1 MEKKYAIVLALLITA
16 LIAINIS
23 FLKTQY
29 SPPKET
35 VKILRIIDGDTLQL
49 EDNRKIRLININTP
63 EKSQPRHELAINFL
77 KQYENKSVE
86 IEITGTDK
94 YDRTLARIFTP
105 DYLNLELIKRGFAAK
120 FLVDESEIP
129 IFAQAEKQAIDS
141 SLGIWKKSSYYNC
154 IESVID
160 KIKEKIILKNNC
172 NKLNIEGWTLKDE
185 STKLYKFPSV
195 ELETITIHTTN
206 GKDNATDL
214 FWSSQ
219 IHIWNDDRDTL
230 YLYDKNW
237 QIVHY
242 NVYGY

>member
-63 EKSQPRHELAINFL
+63 EKSQPRHELAINFI

-94 YDRTLARIFTP
+94 YDRTLARVFTP

-120 FLVDESEIP
+120 FLVDESEIL
-129 IFAQAEKQAIDS
+129 IFAQAEKQAIES

-160 KIKEKIILKNNC
+160 KIKEKIILKNKC

-185 STKLYKFPSV
+185 STKLYKFPLV

-206 GKDNATDL
+206 GKDNATDI
-214 FWSSQ
+214 FWNSQ
-219 IHIWNDDRDTL
+219 THIWNDDRDTL
-230 YLYDKNW
+230 YLYDKDW